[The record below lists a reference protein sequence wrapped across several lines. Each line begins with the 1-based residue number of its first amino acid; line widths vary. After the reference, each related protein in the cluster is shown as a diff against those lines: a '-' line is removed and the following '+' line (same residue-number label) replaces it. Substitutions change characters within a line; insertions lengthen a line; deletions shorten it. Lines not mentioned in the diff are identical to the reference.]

1 MGISIKAGVALL
13 GAGALVLAAASGAQ
27 ASTIYSQTFS
37 STATGVLTGTAPAT
51 RTGGPKWALAGATG
65 SDWSASGLA
74 PTTTGGTSSMA
85 AEYLPL
91 TVTSGNIYTL
101 TITGLA
107 PVTGTTG
114 NWLAAGFFNSTS
126 ADIFGTT
133 STDGPF
139 MLLRDTGYIQAFGG
153 PGANNGAS
161 VNGDN
166 SGAPGGGGAGP
177 FPLGDTAV
185 ITLNTG
191 GAQWS
196 VTGSYDGT
204 SLGSTITYPVGGNP
218 GTALGVG
225 FLSYQS
231 TQGSVGSL
239 TLTETATPEPASL
252 ALIGLSAGALLLLKK
267 RRTA

>member
-37 STATGVLTGTAPAT
+37 STAAGVLTGTAPT
-51 RTGGPKWALAGATG
+51 TDTGGAKWALAGATG
-65 SDWSASGLA
+65 TDWSASGVA
-74 PTTTGGTSSMA
+74 PTSSGGGYLTA

-101 TITGLA
+101 TVTGLT

-114 NWLAAGFFNSTS
+114 NWFGVGFLNSTS
-126 ADIFGTT
+126 GNFIVPGGTQ
-133 STDGPF
+133 GPM

-153 PGANNGAS
+153 PGLNNGAS
-161 VNGDN
+161 FNGDN
-166 SGAPGGGGAGP
+166 PPNGAGP
-177 FPLGDTAV
+177 FPLGGTTV

-204 SLGSTITYPVGGNP
+204 AFPGAPITYPVGGNP
-218 GTALGVG
+218 TTALGVG
-225 FLSYQS
+225 FLSYKS
-231 TQGSVGSL
+231 VQGSVGSL

>member
-37 STATGVLTGTAPAT
+37 STATGVLTGTAPT
-51 RTGGPKWALAGATG
+51 TDTGGATWALAGATG

-74 PTTTGGTSSMA
+74 PTTTGPNYSTA

-101 TITGLA
+101 TVTGLT

-114 NWLAAGFFNSTS
+114 NWLAAGFFNSS
-126 ADIFGTT
+126 SGDIFTGNQ
-133 STDGPF
+133 GPL
-139 MLLRDTGYIQAFGG
+139 MLLRDTGFIQAFGG
-153 PGANNGAS
+153 PALDYAAS
-161 VNGDN
+161 FNTGN
-166 SGAPGGGGAGP
+166 GAGP
-177 FPLGDTAV
+177 FGLGDTATV
-185 ITLNTG
+185 TLDTA
-191 GAQWS
+191 GAPSQW
-196 VTGSYDGT
+196 TATYAYDGT
-204 SLGSTITYPVGGNP
+204 TLGSIVYNNP
-218 GTALGVG
+218 TAPPETNIGVG

-231 TQGSVGSL
+231 VQGSVGSL
-239 TLTETATPEPASL
+239 TLTETASPEPASL